1 MARQAK
7 LNNRQLINHL
17 SDKGVTFNKIS
28 KGQAITFLDRNNY
41 YYEKATLFCTIFI
54 KCFLLSG
61 HSLSD
66 GCLIIETTVNAMM
79 IPPVDIVLGFKG

>member
-1 MARQAK
+1 MYR
-7 LNNRQLINHL
+7 LMTLLWLRWEYLISNRVLL
-17 SDKGVTFNKIS
+17 VVCVATPFVDF
-28 KGQAITFLDRNNY
+28 
-41 YYEKATLFCTIFI
+41 EKATLFCTIFI